1 MSGREDAW
9 VFLAGMT
16 RGDGCCFVVV
26 DKEHLNVFLWI
37 VVKLCKV
44 A

>member
-16 RGDGCCFVVV
+16 RGGRCCCETVN
-26 DKEHLNVFLWI
+26 EEYLYAFLRI
-37 VVKLCKV
+37 VVKLC
-44 A
+44 